1 MITKDDTIDAPL
13 HQILGRNTVMQ
24 KTGKLAM
31 LCANKQIE
39 YNADFRLYL
48 TTCLPNPHYGPEIA
62 SKITLIDFTLTESG
76 LMEKILATII
86 AEERNDLQE
95 RKETH
100 IVEMAKNSDL
110 LYKLETNILDVLSSS
125 EGNILEDENAINILS
140 TSKNM
145 SEEIQTKQI
154 TAVAV
159 KTEIDLERQEYFVAA
174 RHASVLYRC
183 IQRLAHINY
192 MYQFSLDW
200 FVRMFVDNVRETPK
214 RHQTLSQR
222 LREINQNFTQRI
234 YQKTSQTLY
243 KTDRMAFAFLICI
256 ELMRTQHLIDN
267 NELEFLLKTDE
278 CARKSYRK
286 QDAATA
292 AAVADLLPFDWM
304 HADTK
309 NRLHQAMKL
318 SRYAP
323 AKHLLLL
330 LLYNFY
336 FGLSIVRFAFQF
348 VEYLRKYQTK

>member
-1 MITKDDTIDAPL
+1 
-13 HQILGRNTVMQ
+13 MQ
-24 KTGKLAM
+24 KNGKPAM
-31 LCANKQIE
+31 LCANKLIE

-86 AEERNDLQE
+86 AEERIDLQE

-110 LYKLETNILDVLSSS
+110 LYKLETNILDVLASS

-145 SEEIQTKQI
+145 SEEIQAKQI

-159 KTEIDLERQEYFVAA
+159 KTEIDVERQAYFVAA

-200 FVRMFVDNVRETPK
+200 FVHMFVENVRETPK

-222 LREINQNFTQRI
+222 LREINRNFTQRI
-234 YQKTSQTLY
+234 YRKASQTLY
-243 KTDRMAFAFLICI
+243 QTDQMAFAFLICI
-256 ELMRTQHLIDN
+256 ELMRTQQSIDN
-267 NELEFLLKTDE
+267 NELEFLLTTDE
-278 CARKSYRK
+278 YARKSYRK
-286 QDAATA
+286 RDVAAM
-292 AAVADLLPFDWM
+292 AAVAESVPFDWM
-304 HADTK
+304 HEETK
-309 NRLHQAMKL
+309 NRLHRAMKL
-318 SRYAP
+318 SRYT
-323 AKHLLLL
+323 
-330 LLYNFY
+330 N
-336 FGLSIVRFAFQF
+336 LSIH
-348 VEYLRKYQTK
+348 